1 VISPEES
8 GPGAGDVQAQGT
20 RRGLNKLPFNCTTVQ
35 SLATVGAADSRESRC
50 ATPRVV
56 AVGDRSCS
64 VTNQVDVQL
73 LVPSCWSR
81 LIE

>member
-1 VISPEES
+1 MKS
-8 GPGAGDVQAQGT
+8 
-20 RRGLNKLPFNCTTVQ
+20 LFNCKTVQ

-73 LVPSCWSR
+73 LVPSDRVIADPAWYLHSTRPCTS
-81 LIE
+81 